1 VNYSNHIDT
10 ASQDIAVTK
19 KVSHMKLLYKLL
31 RVHQWVKNL
40 FIFACLLFSGKFLE
54 IKSVI
59 LTVCGFILLCL
70 VSGSVYI
77 FNDINDIEEDR
88 KNESKCTRPICSGQI
103 SITSAIIIAVIL
115 SISSLTGAFLI
126 ELSFGLVLLAYL
138 IINVLYSLSLKQTVI
153 IDVFCIAAGFFLR
166 VLGGAYVIHV
176 EPSAWLLI
184 CTFLLSIFL
193 ALLKRRH
200 ELVTL
205 GYEAG
210 NHRKVLNDYSAYFLD
225 QMVVVITAVTIL
237 SYMLWT
243 IESTNVEK
251 YGIQL
256 LITFPFVL
264 YGMFRYLYLVHKKN
278 EGGDPTVLIFKDFPL
293 SVCIVSWLITIL
305 LIMYRD
311 IIIYKT
317 KHMLY

>member
-1 VNYSNHIDT
+1 V
-10 ASQDIAVTK
+10 K
-19 KVSHMKLLYKLL
+19 
-31 RVHQWVKNL
+31 QWVKNL

-54 IKSVI
+54 LQSVM
-59 LTVCGFILLCL
+59 LTVVGFFLLCA

-77 FNDINDIEEDR
+77 FNDIKDIEEDR
-88 KNESKCTRPICSGQI
+88 IHEKKCTRPICSGQI
-103 SITSAIIIAVIL
+103 SVASAAIIAFIL
-115 SISSLTGAFLI
+115 ATSSLTGAFL
-126 ELSFGLVLLAYL
+126 LDLGFGLVLLAYL
-138 IINVLYSLSLKQTVI
+138 IINILYSASLKTTVI
-153 IDVFCIAAGFFLR
+153 IDVFCIATGFFLR
-166 VLGGAYVIHV
+166 VLGGAYIIHV
-176 EPSAWLLI
+176 DPSAWLLI

-225 QMVVVITAVTIL
+225 QLVGVITAVTIL

-243 IESTNVEK
+243 IESSNIEK
-251 YGIQL
+251 YGIEL

-278 EGGDPTVLIFKDFPL
+278 EGGDPTELIYKDYP
-293 SVCIVSWLITIL
+293 L
-305 LIMYRD
+305 LISVGLWLVTVLFIMYKNT
-311 IIIYKT
+311 IIT
-317 KHMLY
+317 KLQYWLF